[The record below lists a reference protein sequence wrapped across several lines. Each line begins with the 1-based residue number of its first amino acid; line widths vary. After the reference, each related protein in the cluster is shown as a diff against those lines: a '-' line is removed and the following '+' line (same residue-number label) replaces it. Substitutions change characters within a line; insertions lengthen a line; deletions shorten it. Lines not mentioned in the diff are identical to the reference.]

1 MVTKEEIKKEVD
13 KLPENMLD
21 EVYKLLRSLSI
32 DSSPVPRQWTVRNFK
47 GKFDQLDVRN
57 SAYE

>member
-21 EVYKLLRSLSI
+21 EIYKLLRSLSI
-32 DSSPVPRQWTVRNFK
+32 DNSPVPKQWTVRNFK
-47 GKFDQLDVRN
+47 GKFDQLDVRT

>member
-32 DSSPVPRQWTVRNFK
+32 DNSPVRRQWTVRNFK
-47 GKFDQLDVRN
+47 GKFDQLNVRT